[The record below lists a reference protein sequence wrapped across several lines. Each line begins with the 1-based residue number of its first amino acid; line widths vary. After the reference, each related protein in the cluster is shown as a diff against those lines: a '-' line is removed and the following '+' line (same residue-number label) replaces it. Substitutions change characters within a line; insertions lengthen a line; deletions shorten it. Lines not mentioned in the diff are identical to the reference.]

1 MELAAVVVVPAR
13 EDLMAI
19 HEVQPQV
26 RASSKIS
33 RPFYSSRIP
42 ILGNDVLRSW
52 MDSVRKLGVQ
62 SLWLTS
68 DSRDRSATC
77 AALAELGRR
86 GVERLLT
93 IKLNAYAEMDLTDLL
108 RFHCERHNSVT
119 EAQDSRGR
127 LGINLLDRLVLDA
140 AGEKRESSGTPAGG
154 TADPYQFRGYAK
166 RTLSA
171 RERQELVRDALS
183 GSCALRPLGT
193 QIREQ
198 LWIGEGVQL
207 ADSARLIGP
216 TYIGDRTII
225 RAGATVGPF
234 ASVER
239 DCVVDCGT
247 TVERSTVLPY
257 SYLAPGLLIQHKQVD
272 GQYLVDLVGG
282 EVGGEVADLRPAGLG
297 SRIERREWRRQIF
310 NKPARDVS
318 AQAGSA
324 PAWSFAPFSTATQ
337 PWLQVQL

>member
-1 MELAAVVVVPAR
+1 
-13 EDLMAI
+13 MAI

-26 RASSKIS
+26 LAGSKIL
-33 RPFYSSRIP
+33 RPLYSSRIP

-52 MDSVRKLGVQ
+52 MDSVRKLGIQ
-62 SLWLTS
+62 NLWLTS
-68 DSRDRSATC
+68 DSRDESTAS
-77 AALAELGRR
+77 AALVALARQ

-108 RFHCERHNSVT
+108 RFHCERRNSVT

-127 LGINLLDRLVLDA
+127 LGVNLLDRLALNATVR
-140 AGEKRESSGTPAGG
+140 RESSGTPIAGA
-154 TADPYQFRGYAK
+154 ADPYQFRGYAK

-171 RERQELVRDALS
+171 RERQELVRDALT

-193 QIREQ
+193 QIGEQ
-198 LWIGEGVQL
+198 LWIGEDVQL
-207 ADSARLIGP
+207 ADSVRLIGP
-216 TYIGDRTII
+216 TYIGDRTIV

-257 SYLAPGLLIQHKQVD
+257 SYLAPGLLILHKQVD

-297 SRIERREWRRQIF
+297 SRIEPREMRRQEF
-310 NKPARDVS
+310 SKPAKDVS
-318 AQAGSA
+318 VQTGGA